1 MAENF
6 ETNEMPNRNDCSET
20 YDGYLKRAADA
31 CEAGD
36 LVLGMHLYLAA
47 YEKAV
52 IDPDIPDGMALAG
65 LREAWHLACDLKERS
80 LAEYVF
86 EKLEPYLTGAEI
98 AACAQQLQTL
108 ALDRLEQY
116 GFSRD
121 DLEEMAEMIAQ
132 DFTSDGSVLKV
143 ESISIPGVGV
153 VGMATPQVEE
163 AKIVDA
169 ADGAAETEASAEAKP
184 EAPSIPSEPSVDA
197 RLVGRPPEEI
207 VRPKGRPEHVG
218 VNSASV
224 DDFNPYD
231 QYRDYSIGKSYH
243 CATTEGSG
251 AHVFTRDEDRAK
263 AAELAKA
270 QAEEAAESQK
280 RDASAEA
287 AAPPEPEAAQEAAT
301 PTQEAQSEA
310 AAIAKMIASQIAQSG
325 SADQASSTDGAAQ
338 NAPAKGPE
346 TVPARVQDE
355 GYRLSYRNLVGYDE
369 AVSIMRSY
377 GIGLQHD
384 QGFTSFLGMLNE
396 RHGLDRAPALDTLL
410 IRAPVIEDASRFI
423 DATIGEIG
431 LPALRMSMEEGMQGM
446 PLLCVTT
453 QGNSRPRM
461 NHAHNR
467 FEAPAILVIDD
478 LDSWIMPSM
487 PENAEGMAGFVM
499 ANISRGAREAVNMIR
514 SAVEDPDVFVLA
526 TSTLTGDPDPFFLDM
541 LEPLTIVDIGYPT
554 DQERMEI
561 WAEIARDHPSIRQV
575 NRVNLMRYSE
585 GLPRYDIYIAAREAI
600 EDAYKQGLV
609 QRGYVPVTP
618 HNIFEKLAACQPLDS
633 DQYRALEEEIIISF
647 QSELDQLED
656 LINGARE

>member
-6 ETNEMPNRNDCSET
+6 ETNETPNRNDCSET
-20 YDGYLKRAADA
+20 YNGYLKRAADA

-52 IDPDIPDGMALAG
+52 IDPNIPDGMALSG

-86 EKLEPYLTGAEI
+86 EKLEPYLTGSEI

-121 DLEEMAEMIAQ
+121 DLQEMAEMIAQ
-132 DFTSDGSVLKV
+132 DFVGDGSVLKV

-153 VGMATPQVEE
+153 VGMATPQASEGSAE
-163 AKIVDA
+163 
-169 ADGAAETEASAEAKP
+169 AETQSGIEPEIPSASAEP
-184 EAPSIPSEPSVDA
+184 SEDEAPHVYI
-197 RLVGRPPEEI
+197 PEEI
-207 VRPKGRPEHVG
+207 VRPKGRPGHVG
-218 VNSASV
+218 VSSAPA

-231 QYRDYSIGKSYH
+231 EFRNYSIGKSYH
-243 CATTEGSG
+243 CATNEGSG

-263 AAELAKA
+263 AAEFAKRQAEETAKA
-270 QAEEAAESQK
+270 QEQAILKESV
-280 RDASAEA
+280 E
-287 AAPPEPEAAQEAAT
+287 T
-301 PTQEAQSEA
+301 PSQQAQSEA
-310 AAIAKMIASQIAQSG
+310 ATIAKAIASQIAQSELAANQAISTG
-325 SADQASSTDGAAQ
+325 NATQATSAQSAEAIA
-338 NAPAKGPE
+338 E
-346 TVPARVQDE
+346 DE
-355 GYRLSYRNLVGYDE
+355 GYRLNYRNLVGYDE
-369 AVSIMRSY
+369 AISIMRSY

-384 QGFTSFLGMLNE
+384 KGFTSFLGMLNE

-431 LPALRMSMEEGMQGM
+431 LPALRMSMEEGLQGV

-461 NHAHNR
+461 NHANNR

-478 LDSWIMPSM
+478 LDSWVMPSI
-487 PENAEGMAGFVM
+487 PENVEGMSGFVM

-526 TSTLTGDPDPFFLDM
+526 TATLTGEPDPFFLDM
-541 LEPLTIVDIGYPT
+541 LEPLTIMDIGYPT

-561 WAEIARDHPSIRQV
+561 WAEIARNHPSMRQI

-609 QRGYVPVTP
+609 RRGYVPVSP
-618 HNIFEKLAACQPLDS
+618 HNIFEKLAACQPVDS
-633 DQYRALEEEIIISF
+633 DQYRALEDEVIRSF
-647 QSELDQLED
+647 QDELDELED
-656 LINGARE
+656 LINDARE

>member
-1 MAENF
+1 MAENYG
-6 ETNEMPNRNDCSET
+6 TNETPNRNDCSES
-20 YDGYLKRAADA
+20 YNGYLKRAADA

-52 IDPDIPDGMALAG
+52 IDPNIPDGMALSG

-98 AACAQQLQTL
+98 AACAQELQTL

-121 DLEEMAEMIAQ
+121 DLQEMAEMISQ
-132 DFTSDGSVLKV
+132 DFVSEGSVLKV
-143 ESISIPGVGV
+143 ESIAIPGVGV
-153 VGMATPQVEE
+153 LGMATQADEAHDADANQDAVESQ
-163 AKIVDA
+163 
-169 ADGAAETEASAEAKP
+169 GETESQREVEAQTEPAASDISDEAEDISESSP
-184 EAPSIPSEPSVDA
+184 LSEEPSQ
-197 RLVGRPPEEI
+197 
-207 VRPKGRPEHVG
+207 PKGKPGHVAMS
-218 VNSASV
+218 SAPI

-231 QYRDYSIGKSYH
+231 EYRDYSVGKSYH
-243 CATTEGSG
+243 CATNEGSG
-251 AHVFTRDEDRAK
+251 SYVFTLDEERAK
-263 AAELAKA
+263 AGETLQEPAENAA
-270 QAEEAAESQK
+270 STAEEQ
-280 RDASAEA
+280 
-287 AAPPEPEAAQEAAT
+287 EPAT
-301 PTQEAQSEA
+301 PTANAEAPSQEAQNEA
-310 AAIAKMIASQIAQSG
+310 IKLAKMIASQIAQSEQSG
-325 SADQASSTDGAAQ
+325 NEAQ
-338 NAPAKGPE
+338 NAPAQRAE
-346 TVPARVQDE
+346 TAATLAADE
-355 GYRLSYRNLVGYDE
+355 GYQLNYRNLVGYDE
-369 AVSIMRSY
+369 AISIMRSY
-377 GIGLQHD
+377 GVGLQHD
-384 QGFTSFLGMLNE
+384 KGFTSFLGMLNE

-410 IRAPVIEDASRFI
+410 VRAPVIEDASRFI

-431 LPALRMSMEEGMQGM
+431 LPALRMSMEEGMQGI

-467 FEAPAILVIDD
+467 FEASAILVIDD
-478 LDSWIMPSM
+478 LDSWVMPSM
-487 PENAEGMAGFVM
+487 PENAEGMGGFVM

-514 SAVEDPDVFVLA
+514 AAVEDPDVFVLA
-526 TSTLTGDPDPFFLDM
+526 TSTLTGEPDPFFLDM

-554 DQERMEI
+554 DQERMEM
-561 WAEIARDHPSIRQV
+561 WAEIARDHPSMRQI

-618 HNIFEKLAACQPLDS
+618 HNIFEKLAACHPIDS
-633 DQYRALEEEIIISF
+633 DEYRALEDEVIRSF
-647 QSELDQLED
+647 QDELDQLED
-656 LINGARE
+656 LINGAQD

>member
-1 MAENF
+1 MTDNF
-6 ETNEMPNRNDCSET
+6 ETNEMPNRNDCSES
-20 YDGYLKRAADA
+20 YNGYLKRAADA

-52 IDPDIPDGMALAG
+52 IDPNIPDGMALSG

-86 EKLEPYLTGAEI
+86 EKLEPYLTGSEI
-98 AACAQQLQTL
+98 AACAHQLQTL

-121 DLEEMAEMIAQ
+121 DLQEMAEMIAQ
-132 DFTSDGSVLKV
+132 DFVGDGSVLKV

-153 VGMATPQVEE
+153 LGMAAPQ
-163 AKIVDA
+163 
-169 ADGAAETEASAEAKP
+169 ADESHGTEVNEGATEAQAQPDSEPKASDIPAQ
-184 EAPSIPSEPSVDA
+184 PSEGEASHA
-197 RLVGRPPEEI
+197 HIPEEI
-207 VRPKGRPEHVG
+207 VRPKGKPGHAALS
-218 VNSASV
+218 SAPV

-231 QYRDYSIGKSYH
+231 EFRNYYSVGKSYH
-243 CATTEGSG
+243 CATNEGSG

-263 AAELAKA
+263 AGELAKK
-270 QAEEAAESQK
+270 QAEEAAKTQEQAVPEKSPEEPSQQ
-280 RDASAEA
+280 
-287 AAPPEPEAAQEAAT
+287 AQNEAAT
-301 PTQEAQSEA
+301 
-310 AAIAKMIASQIAQSG
+310 IAKMIASRIAQSENAASQTASAG
-325 SADQASSTDGAAQ
+325 NATQAASTQSADAIA
-338 NAPAKGPE
+338 E
-346 TVPARVQDE
+346 DE
-355 GYRLSYRNLVGYDE
+355 GYRLNYRNLVGYDE
-369 AVSIMRSY
+369 AISVMRSF

-384 QGFTSFLGMLNE
+384 KGFTSFLGMLNE

-410 IRAPVIEDASRFI
+410 IRAPVIEDAGRFI

-431 LPALRMSMEEGMQGM
+431 LPALRMSMEEGMQGV

-461 NHAHNR
+461 NHANNR

-487 PENAEGMAGFVM
+487 PENVEGMSGFVM

-514 SAVEDPDVFVLA
+514 SAVEDPDVLVLA
-526 TSTLTGDPDPFFLDM
+526 TATLTGEPDPFFLDM

-561 WAEIARDHPSIRQV
+561 WSEIARNHPSMRQI

-609 QRGYVPVTP
+609 HRGYVPVTP
-618 HNIFEKLAACQPLDS
+618 YNIFEKLAACQPVDS
-633 DQYRALEEEIIISF
+633 DQYRALEDEVIRSF
-647 QSELDQLED
+647 QSEMDDLED